1 MLAGNTHM
9 ALKVMAVDDEANIL
23 KMFRVMVE
31 PLGYEVHTFQDSRDA
46 SRALQD
52 EKFDGVFLDLRMPY
66 LDGLELTRQIRAS
79 AQNHDIPVIMLTGYD
94 DVETMR
100 RGFKAGIS
108 MFLGKPFTQE
118 RLSRLLNAVRGA
130 MIQEKRSCARLPFRT
145 IVLCRYHKHTF
156 RASSI
161 NLGENG
167 ILIDTSGGLEVGQE
181 FTLEL
186 ALPDIPGLS
195 TLHGRVVRKEP
206 PDRMGVQFINL
217 GQDAREAIH
226 TFIFGE

>member
-1 MLAGNTHM
+1 M

-31 PLGYEVHTFQDSRDA
+31 PLGYEVHTFQDSREA
-46 SRALQD
+46 AQALND
-52 EKFDGVFLDLRMPY
+52 EKFDGVFLDLKMPF

-79 AQNHDIPVIMLTGYD
+79 GGNRDVPIIMLTGYD

-100 RGFKAGIS
+100 RGFRAGIS

-118 RLSRLLNAVRGA
+118 RLSRLLNAVRGV

-145 IVLCRYHKHTF
+145 IVLCRFQNHTF

-167 ILIDTSGGLEVGQE
+167 ILLDASGGLEAGQE

-186 ALPDIPGLS
+186 NLPDIPGPR
-195 TLHGRVVRKEP
+195 TLRARVVRKEP
-206 PDRMGVQFINL
+206 PDRMGVQFIDL
-217 GQDAREAIH
+217 EQDVREAIH